1 MASFDIVNLF
11 TNIPLKETVEICI
24 NKLYTDTD
32 KVHNLQKED
41 LRKLLLTAAK
51 ENHFLFND
59 QYYDQVDGVSMG
71 SPLGPVLAN
80 IFMCHFETNAINNY
94 LGVLPSAYRHY
105 VDDCFLIFNST
116 KSCNCFFS
124 YLNKIHP
131 NIKFTQEVE
140 ENNSLPFPDVLLI
153 RNQEGLIDTTLYRK
167 PTFYG
172 LYTKWTSFI
181 SKQVKI
187 NLISCLLNRAWNI
200 CSTTDLFHKEVE
212 CIKQLLFANGYPAN
226 FIRHHV
232 NKFISE

>member
-1 MASFDIVNLF
+1 
-11 TNIPLKETVEICI
+11 
-24 NKLYTDTD
+24 
-32 KVHNLQKED
+32 
-41 LRKLLLTAAK
+41 
-51 ENHFLFND
+51 
-59 QYYDQVDGVSMG
+59 MG

-94 LGVLPSAYRHY
+94 LGVLPSVYTRY
-105 VDDCFLIFNST
+105 VDDCFLIFNSK

-200 CSTTDLFHKEVE
+200 CSTTDLFHKEV
-212 CIKQLLFANGYPAN
+212 
-226 FIRHHV
+226 
-232 NKFISE
+232 